1 MAIILLEFL
10 LAKSHEYYLKYHFQ
24 LQELVTQLND
34 LWDLMDTPT
43 EERSLFDHVTCN
55 RTATVDEVTA
65 PGALALDMINQVR

>member
-1 MAIILLEFL
+1 
-10 LAKSHEYYLKYHFQ
+10 LKYHFQ
-24 LQELVTQLND
+24 LQELVSQLND